1 MTYFYRMGAVTKRG
15 DAARAALV
23 ANAERLFAERGIEGV
38 SLRDVSAAAGQR
50 NHSAAQYHFGDREG
64 LVAAV
69 YGARMRLVDNRRHAF
84 IEQLR
89 EDGLHTDVRSLVA
102 AIVVPLVEIV
112 AETNGWYA
120 RFLARS
126 RWEPGAWR
134 VMRGVPAAA
143 SFAFAMRGLNAA
155 LTDLTPP
162 VRRHRLDQLMTLV
175 VGTIAGWEGA
185 ADRGESRLSPAALE
199 TELITTGVAVLTAT
213 QLIGAT
219 T

>member
-1 MTYFYRMGAVTKRG
+1 MATAAKRG

-64 LVAAV
+64 LVSAV
-69 YGARMRLVDNRRHAF
+69 YEARMRLVDNRRHAF
-84 IEQLR
+84 IETLKA
-89 EDGLHTDVRSLVA
+89 DGRDGDVRSLVA

-112 AETNGWYA
+112 AETDGWYA

-134 VMRGVPAAA
+134 VMRGVPAAG
-143 SFAFAMRGLNAA
+143 SFTFAMRGLNAA
-155 LTDLTPP
+155 LSDLSPS

-185 ADRGESRLSPAALE
+185 PDRGESRLSPDALE
-199 TELITTGVAVLTAT
+199 TELVTTGVAVLTAT
-213 QLIGAT
+213 SNQLTGASK
-219 T
+219 